1 MSCSTRSRSGAG
13 RSLRRTEPERSRRA
27 ASNNGLT
34 GQHSPV
40 WVSRLV
46 ASPTDVSSV
55 SQSAEATGARSTHP
69 DRLAQVIAML
79 EAAPSARVLAGARDT
94 QPVPVPEEIPVP
106 RDRCLPPHAL
116 DSVDPNDF
124 GHLIEALDECRQSG
138 YGCAEVR
145 FLIADTEPV
154 TIHIF
159 ETSELYGVRL
169 CVLTVQD
176 ATSKFL
182 DRLSDRQTAA
192 PRLRMSQDRYGTIID
207 VDEALERLLGY
218 RSREMVGNRSS
229 DYIHPEDMAVGYGNW
244 VELLNDPGQP
254 RLQRMRYRSNNGQY
268 HWFDITF
275 TNRLDAEGFIVCAC
289 VDVSA
294 DVEAQQRVAERE
306 RLLHR
311 LTESLPL
318 GIVQIDAE
326 GRVCHAND
334 RLDVVLGFRLETDI
348 CELAECVDTDQRAT
362 LEGAVTAV
370 LCGEDV
376 DVQVL
381 INPPRNR
388 PRVCQVNLRCL
399 TEDDGPVGALICFTE
414 VTEAVRLQ
422 QELERQ
428 ATHDALSGC
437 LNRPAIMAFL
447 AEQLKADAS
456 KPEGPAAVFV
466 DLDRFKSANDLYG
479 HAIGDEILAA
489 VGGRLRN
496 ILRPGDAAGRLGGDE
511 FLVVFRHVGSLA
523 EAQRLGDRVS
533 AVLTNEIRLAVGTIW
548 CSGSVG
554 VSWSD
559 DPAMTVEEMVG
570 AADAAMYAAKRARRR
585 TPVLNRKQPQ
595 SQVPA

>member
-1 MSCSTRSRSGAG
+1 MF
-13 RSLRRTEPERSRRA
+13 
-27 ASNNGLT
+27 
-34 GQHSPV
+34 
-40 WVSRLV
+40 
-46 ASPTDVSSV
+46 SSV
-55 SQSAEATGARSTHP
+55 SQSAEVSGARS
-69 DRLAQVIAML
+69 RLAETVGGDAAADPFTQVLALL
-79 EAAPSARVLAGARDT
+79 EAAPSARVLAGSRDT

-124 GHLIEALDECRQSG
+124 GHLIEALDECRRSG
-138 YGCAEVR
+138 YGRAEVR

-159 ETSELYGVRL
+159 ETIHQYGVRL

-176 ATSKFL
+176 PTSSFL
-182 DRLSDRQTAA
+182 ERLTDRHTAA

-254 RLQRMRYRSNNGQY
+254 RLQRLRYRSSNGQY

-294 DVEAQQRVAERE
+294 EVEAQQRLAERE

-318 GIVQIDAE
+318 GIVQIDAD

-334 RLDVVLGFRLETDI
+334 RLDLVLGLRLETDI
-348 CELAECVDTDQRAT
+348 SELATCVDADQRT
-362 LEGAVTAV
+362 RLEDAVSAV
-370 LCGEDV
+370 LRGEDV

-381 INPPRNR
+381 INPPRSR
-388 PRVCQVNLRCL
+388 PRVCQVNLRHL
-399 TEDDGPVGALICFTE
+399 SEDDGPGSALICFTE

-437 LNRPAIMAFL
+437 LNRPAILHFL

-456 KPEGPAAVFV
+456 RPDGPAAVFV

-511 FLVVFRHVGSLA
+511 FLVVFRHVGSMI

-533 AVLTNEIRLAVGTIW
+533 SVLANEIRLAVGTMW

-559 DPAMTVEEMVG
+559 DPAMTAEEMVG

>member
-1 MSCSTRSRSGAG
+1 
-13 RSLRRTEPERSRRA
+13 
-27 ASNNGLT
+27 
-34 GQHSPV
+34 
-40 WVSRLV
+40 
-46 ASPTDVSSV
+46 V
-55 SQSAEATGARSTHP
+55 SQSAEVAGASATHADP
-69 DRLAQVIAML
+69 LAQVFAML
-79 EAAPSARVLAGARDT
+79 DAAPCARVLAGSRDT
-94 QPVPVPEEIPVP
+94 QPVPVPDELAIP
-106 RDRCLPPHAL
+106 RERCLPPHAL
-116 DSVDPNDF
+116 DSVDPSDF
-124 GHLIEALDECRQSG
+124 AHLIEALDECRKSG
-138 YGCAEVR
+138 YGRAEVR
-145 FLIADTEPV
+145 FLIADPEPV

-159 ETSELYGVRL
+159 ETTARYGVRL

-176 ATSKFL
+176 ATSSFL
-182 DRLSDRQTAA
+182 DRLTDRHTAA
-192 PRLRMSQDRYGTIID
+192 PRLRMSQDRYGTIVDI
-207 VDEALERLLGY
+207 DEALERLLGY
-218 RSREMVGNRSS
+218 RTREMVGNRSS

-254 RLQRMRYRSNNGQY
+254 RLQRMRYRSSNGKY

-334 RLDVVLGFRLETDI
+334 RLDVVLGFRLEKDI
-348 CELAECVDTDQRAT
+348 SELAECVDADQLDT
-362 LEGAVTAV
+362 LQDAVAAV
-370 LCGEDV
+370 LHGEDV

-381 INPPRNR
+381 INPPRGR

-399 TEDDGPVGALICFTE
+399 TEDDGPGSALICFTE

-437 LNRPAIMAFL
+437 LNRPAILGFL
-447 AEQLKADAS
+447 AEQLKGES
-456 KPEGPAAVFV
+456 SRTKGPAAVFV

-511 FLVVFRHVGSLA
+511 FLLVFRHVGSMI

-559 DPAMTVEEMVG
+559 DPAMTAEEMVS

-585 TPVLNRKQPQ
+585 TPVLNRKQPPT
-595 SQVPA
+595 QVPA

>member
-1 MSCSTRSRSGAG
+1 MSSG
-13 RSLRRTEPERSRRA
+13 
-27 ASNNGLT
+27 
-34 GQHSPV
+34 
-40 WVSRLV
+40 
-46 ASPTDVSSV
+46 V
-55 SQSAEATGARSTHP
+55 SQSAEVSGAGSGRAETADGKAAADP
-69 DRLAQVIAML
+69 LARVIALL
-79 EAAPSARVLAGARDT
+79 EAAPCARVLAGSRDT
-94 QPVPVPEEIPVP
+94 QPVSVPEELPIP

-116 DSVDPNDF
+116 DSVDPRDF
-124 GHLIEALDECRQSG
+124 SFLIDALDECRKTG
-138 YGCAEVR
+138 YGRAVIR
-145 FLIADTEPV
+145 FLITDPEPV
-154 TIHIF
+154 TIHVF
-159 ETSELYGVRL
+159 ETTEQYGVRL
-169 CVLTVQD
+169 CVLTVPN
-176 ATSKFL
+176 ATSSFL
-182 DRLSDRQTAA
+182 DRLIDRQTAA
-192 PRLRMSQDRYGTIID
+192 ARLRMTQDRYGTIVE
-207 VDEALERLLGY
+207 VDEPLERLLGY

-254 RLQRMRYRSNNGQY
+254 RLQRMRYRSSNGKY

-275 TNRLDAEGFIVCAC
+275 TNRLDAEGVIVCAC

-334 RLDVVLGFRLETDI
+334 RLDVVLGFRLEQDI
-348 CELAECVDTDQRAT
+348 SELAECVDADQRPA
-362 LEGAVTAV
+362 LEGAVAAV
-370 LCGEDV
+370 LRGEDV

-381 INPPRNR
+381 INPPRGR

-399 TEDDGPVGALICFTE
+399 TEDDGPGSALICFTE

-437 LNRPAIMAFL
+437 LNRPAILSFL

-456 KPEGPAAVFV
+456 KSGRPAAVFV

-511 FLVVFRHVGSLA
+511 FLVVFRHVGSVI

-559 DPAMTVEEMVG
+559 EPGITAEEMVG
-570 AADAAMYAAKRARRR
+570 SADAAMYAAKRARRLN
-585 TPVLNRKQPQ
+585 PVLNRKQPPR
-595 SQVPA
+595 QVPA